1 MTEQGPKAHDSPNN
15 LACPALPSR
24 SSPFQPLPLQETVEV
39 DAVEVV
45 GKGGHTQVLMGQS
58 IEKAQ
63 PTDQPDTSGSQFG
76 GPVPLLHARS
86 A

>member
-1 MTEQGPKAHDSPNN
+1 MTAPTTW
-15 LACPALPSR
+15 PALAPPSR
-24 SSPFQPLPLQETVEV
+24 RSPFQPLPLQKTVEV

-45 GKGGHTQVLMGQS
+45 GKRGHTQVLMGQP

-63 PTDQPDTSGSQFG
+63 PIGQPDTPGSQFD
-76 GPVPLLHARS
+76 GPVPLLHACS

>member
-1 MTEQGPKAHDSPNN
+1 MTEQGSKAHDSPNN
-15 LACPALPSR
+15 LVGLAPPSR

-45 GKGGHTQVLMGQS
+45 GKRGHTQVLMGQP

-63 PTDQPDTSGSQFG
+63 PTGQPDIPGSQSD